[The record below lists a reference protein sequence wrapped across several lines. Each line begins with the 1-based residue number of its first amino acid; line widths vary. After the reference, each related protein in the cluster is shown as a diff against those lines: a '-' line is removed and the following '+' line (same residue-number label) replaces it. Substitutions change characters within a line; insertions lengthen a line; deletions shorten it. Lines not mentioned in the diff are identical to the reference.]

1 MASERVQLETANQ
14 PEPAT
19 ESAEAIGQDDDH
31 RRLSQPVTH
40 RDAQSIASP
49 WWLDNSRLDDLDGIL
64 QDIGSE
70 VDELQVDGP
79 SRDDVFANWQ
89 D

>member
-1 MASERVQLETANQ
+1 METANQ
-14 PEPAT
+14 PV
-19 ESAEAIGQDDDH
+19 ESTAAVSQDDDH
-31 RRLSQPVTH
+31 RRLNQPVTQ
-40 RDAQSIASP
+40 RDAQAIASP
-49 WWLDNSRLDDLDGIL
+49 WWLDNSRLEDLDGIL